1 MNKIVAVCGLAL
13 LILTGAVVI
22 ESAVQPPPYPELSG
36 PVQPPPY
43 PGLNAVQPPPYPE
56 AE

>member
-1 MNKIVAVCGLAL
+1 MNRIVAVCGLAL

-22 ESAVQPPPYPELSG
+22 ESAVQPPPFPELSG

-43 PGLNAVQPPPYPE
+43 PGLNAVQPPPFPE